1 VQIVDGVVREYLA
14 AARQT
19 MDAEAAE
26 EFERNCR
33 EMYDR
38 QARIAITPQWVRYYD
53 FGAGRMPRFLQD
65 LAERNQ
71 S

>member
-1 VQIVDGVVREYLA
+1 
-14 AARQT
+14 

-33 EMYDR
+33 EMYDQ
-38 QARIAITPQWVRYYD
+38 QARIAIKPHWVRYYD
-53 FGAGRMPRFLQD
+53 FGAGRVPRFLQT
-65 LAERNQ
+65 LAARTQ